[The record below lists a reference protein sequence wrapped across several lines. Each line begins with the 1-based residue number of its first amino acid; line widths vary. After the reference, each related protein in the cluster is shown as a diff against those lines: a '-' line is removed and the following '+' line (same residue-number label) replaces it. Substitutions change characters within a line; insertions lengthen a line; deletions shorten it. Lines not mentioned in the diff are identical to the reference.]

1 VSDPSGKEAV
11 MAARATAGMALAGEE
26 LRAAR
31 RVAAWGVQEATERL
45 RSAHDVDARG
55 VLVVVRARAELLS
68 ALGEPEEA
76 EAYLASDE
84 IFELAGLAQA
94 GQGQAHAA
102 LARAGGAAP
111 ARRHEDL
118 AGDARRVLTALM

>member
-1 VSDPSGKEAV
+1 